1 MVPLNGAFGRLLC
14 KFSACLL
21 VLTFLIWTF
30 SQRQQSAIEV
40 DNLEARLQF
49 AQEQLS
55 SLHAQLDVIAKHKEK
70 IEQLTNDE
78 RDQNRIITNKQ
89 AARIAQLEAENA
101 RLGLALTDL
110 NQTNGKPCF
119 IPTMATEK
127 QHGNEIVL
135 QGFTG

>member
-55 SLHAQLDVIAKHKEK
+55 SLHAQLD
-70 IEQLTNDE
+70 
-78 RDQNRIITNKQ
+78 
-89 AARIAQLEAENA
+89 
-101 RLGLALTDL
+101 
-110 NQTNGKPCF
+110 
-119 IPTMATEK
+119 
-127 QHGNEIVL
+127 
-135 QGFTG
+135 GFSL